1 MVTTSRKITAWVF
14 IVMVLSLGVLS
25 LQSLGDYRPE
35 ADKAERLNPVTGEL
49 ARDLESHYD
58 EGFPVRELGTNLWA
72 AINYTLFGEGRPGV
86 TVGEQGWLF
95 TDEELYL
102 GAESP
107 AVIDRNLKRVQA
119 VAAHLQAEGVP
130 VALLVVPAKARLYS
144 DKLEDQQPVP
154 AMRSAY
160 RRFLDQMQPAPVL
173 APDLLPSL
181 AEARA
186 RGTQV
191 FLRTDT
197 HWTPAGADAFAD
209 AAAGE
214 IRQAFDGQS
223 WGEDQFKTAL
233 GKTRTHEGD
242 LLTYLPLEPLF
253 PELGPKHEQLTERS
267 TEPVSDGGTSADSL
281 FAETTADV
289 VLVGTSYS
297 ANPLWDFPGALKRH
311 LGRDLINVAD
321 EGHGPFQPMTEYL
334 RSDEFRDHPPE
345 LVIWEFPERYLAQP
359 VQSEATLAWFERR
372 EHLLARGNRQG
383 RPSIQ

>member
-1 MVTTSRKITAWVF
+1 MVTTSRKITACVF
-14 IVMVLSLGVLS
+14 IVIVLGLGVLS

-35 ADKAERLNPVTGEL
+35 ADKAQGLDPVTGEL
-49 ARDLESHYD
+49 ARDLENHYD
-58 EGFPVRELGTNLWA
+58 DGFPVRELGTNLWA
-72 AINYTLFGEGRPGV
+72 AINYTLFEEGRPGV
-86 TVGEQGWLF
+86 TVGEHGWLF
-95 TDEELYL
+95 TDEELFL

-119 VAAHLQAEGVP
+119 VVAHLQAEGVP
-130 VALLVVPAKARLYS
+130 MALLVVPAKARLYA
-144 DKLEDQQPVP
+144 DKLDDQQPVP
-154 AMRSAY
+154 EMRSLY
-160 RRFLDQMQPAPVL
+160 RRFLEQMQPAPVL
-173 APDLLPSL
+173 AADLLPSL

-186 RGTQV
+186 QGTQV

-197 HWTPAGADAFAD
+197 HWTPAGADAFARS
-209 AAAGE
+209 AAAA
-214 IRQAFDGQS
+214 IRQEFHDQT
-223 WGEDQFKTAL
+223 WGEEQFKTAL

-253 PELGPKHEQLTERS
+253 PELGPDQEPLTERS
-267 TEPVSDGGTSADSL
+267 TEPVSDGGTSAESL
-281 FAETTADV
+281 FAETKTDV

-321 EGHGPFQPMTEYL
+321 EGQGPFQPMTEYL
-334 RSDEFRDHPPE
+334 QSEEFRNHPPE

-372 EHLLARGNRQG
+372 EHLLAQGNRQG